1 MPDGEEAHGRAADST
16 PRPRRA
22 LRRAALAL
30 AGIYGAYLVG
40 GNLLL
45 NSPTGRSLASLQPEK
60 FVASWS
66 GGWTVYPGQLW
77 VENLK
82 ITGHVRRTVWSVQAD
97 SASGR
102 IALLPLLWKEIRFP
116 QVDASGLT
124 GGATLID
131 IVREPRTPGPG
142 GWTLQFDRIV
152 GREIRRAYLN
162 DFVLEGEGSADVGFV
177 KTLRGGP
184 MELPPSSASFVRGT
198 LWRDGQALAH
208 DTVFRG
214 RFAIE
219 RHTRFEAHGIERL
232 GKTDI
237 DLALEATTAGVALKA
252 RPGGKPIPAL
262 TQGPGRLAGHILW
275 QRGSLG
281 PGTTLALSVPVTND
295 LTGTEKGSEAIASM
309 TVDDDMHLVA
319 NLEPLPG
326 STMHAN
332 ADLRVRG
339 RTVPLSDMNSIMD
352 RASGH
357 LGAEWHFA
365 SLAWLPRL
373 LPGSRLMSF
382 DGAGTVLADIRIVD
396 GEVATGSS
404 LEIPKV
410 SATALALGN
419 RFDGE
424 AHATIRYEAI
434 DGAAAHPRLEAS
446 LREFRIAAADE
457 PAKPFVHGHDLRI
470 VASTDSRP
478 GDIRDAATLRERTDA
493 RLTFRNADIPDLRAY
508 NRYLPS
514 ANLRFEGGSGT
525 LSGDLKFIG
534 EGNVGTGE
542 IQVNGRDVLMNLAGL
557 TLQGDVAIDTRM
569 RRADLATREF
579 NADGSRIALRRVRV
593 RGAEDRPEDWWA
605 EIALD
610 ESRLDWDR
618 PMNFDGRIRLRM
630 KDVGVLLDVYAQR
643 KDLPTWVGKLV
654 NAGEA
659 TAQGRVRWRGSTL
672 LLQPLEASNDR
683 FDVLARLSLR
693 QKAVAGD
700 LFARWG
706 ALSLGVELQDG
717 KRDLHVVGARKW
729 FDGRPA
735 LPPP

>member
-1 MPDGEEAHGRAADST
+1 MPEDEEAPGRAADSMA
-16 PRPRRA
+16 R
-22 LRRAALAL
+22 LRRRTRTIAPWLVASYAVYLLA
-30 AGIYGAYLVG
+30 

-45 NSPTGRSLASLQPEK
+45 NSPIGRSLANLQPHK

-66 GGWTVYPGQLW
+66 GGWTLYPGHVH

-82 ITGHVRRTVWSVQAD
+82 IAGHVRRTVWSVQAD
-97 SASGR
+97 TSSGR
-102 IALLPLLWKEIRFP
+102 VALLPLLWKEVRFP
-116 QVDASGLT
+116 RVDANGLT
-124 GGATLID
+124 GGVTRID
-131 IVREPRTPGPG
+131 TVRESRAPGPG
-142 GWTLQFDRIV
+142 GWTLRFDRIV
-152 GREIRRAYLN
+152 GRDIRSAYLN
-162 DFVLEGEGSADVGFV
+162 DFVLAGEGRAEVGFM

-184 MELPPSSASFVRGT
+184 MELAPSSASFVHGI
-198 LWRDGQALAH
+198 LWRDGQPLAR
-208 DTVFRG
+208 DAAFRG

-219 RHTRFEAHGIERL
+219 RHTRAEAHGIERL

-237 DLALEATTAGVALKA
+237 DLTLEATTAGIALNA
-252 RPGGKPIPAL
+252 RQGGKPIPAL

-281 PGTTLALSVPVTND
+281 SGTALALSLPVTND
-295 LTGTEKGSEAIASM
+295 LTGTQKGSEAIVSV
-309 TVDDDMHLVA
+309 TVDNDMNLVA

-326 STMHAN
+326 STMHAD
-332 ADLRVRG
+332 AELRVSG
-339 RTVPLSDMNSIMD
+339 RTIPLSDISSLKD
-352 RASGH
+352 RATGH

-373 LPGSRLMSF
+373 LPGSRLVSF
-382 DGAGTVLADIRIVD
+382 DGAGSVLADIRIVD
-396 GEVATGSS
+396 GEVAVGSS
-404 LEIPKV
+404 LEIPQV

-424 AHATIRYEAI
+424 ARAIIRYEAT
-434 DGAAAHPRLEAS
+434 DGAAVRPRLDAS

-457 PAKPFVHGHDLRI
+457 PAKPFVHGRDLQI
-470 VASTDSRP
+470 EASTVPGP
-478 GDIRDAATLRERTDA
+478 GDVRDAATLRGRTDA
-493 RLTFRNADIPDLRAY
+493 RLTFRNAEIPDLRAY

-525 LSGDLKFIG
+525 LSGDLRFIG

-542 IQVNGRDVLMNLAGL
+542 ISLNGRDVLLSLAGL

-569 RRADLATREF
+569 RRADLDTREF

-593 RGAEDRPEDWWA
+593 RGADDPPDDWWA

-618 PMNFDGRIRLRM
+618 PMNFDGRMRLRM

-659 TAQGRVRWRGSTL
+659 TAQGRVQWRDNTV

-683 FDVLARLSLR
+683 FDVLARLRLK
-693 QKAVAGD
+693 QKAVVGD

-706 ALSLGVELQDG
+706 VLSLGVELADG
-717 KRDLHVVGARKW
+717 KHNLHLVGARKW